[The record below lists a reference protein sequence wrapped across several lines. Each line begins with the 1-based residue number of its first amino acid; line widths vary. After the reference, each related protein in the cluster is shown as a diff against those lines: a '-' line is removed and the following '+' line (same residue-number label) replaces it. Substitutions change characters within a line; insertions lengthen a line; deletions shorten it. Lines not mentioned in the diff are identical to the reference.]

1 MITEQIRRVLIIQ
14 WQLLEKGDTI
24 RLIDSAPIPV
34 CTYTRAKLNRTIEG
48 VGQERSLYFG
58 HMPSRKAA
66 LFGFRLHVGVSFD
79 QVVDNWLLAPA
90 SLHDSQVSGL
100 YEGESISGLVMIGD
114 GAFNNPGWR
123 EALRSKYGNGADGAG
138 VHIWALPRHDSR
150 TPWPVEFRKLV
161 ARVRRRV
168 ESALSVLC
176 TVFQIEQPRSRSLT
190 GLVSRV
196 ATRMLAYTL
205 CFITT
210 PLLTFYGFN
219 TQN

>member
-1 MITEQIRRVLIIQ
+1 MITEQIRRVLIIE
-14 WQLLEKGDTI
+14 WELLEEGDTF

-34 CTYTRAKLNRTIEG
+34 CTYTRAKLNRTIEQ
-48 VGQERSLYFG
+48 VSQDRSLYFG

-66 LFGFRLHVGVSFD
+66 LFGLRLHVGASID

-100 YEGESISGLVMIGD
+100 YEGEHVPGLVMIGD

-123 EALRSKYGNGADGAG
+123 EALQSKHGKDSAG
-138 VHIWALPRHDSR
+138 VHVWALPRRDSR
-150 TPWPVEFRKLV
+150 TPWPEASRALI

-176 TVFQIEQPRSRSLT
+176 TVFNIEQPRSRSLT

-196 ATRMLAYTL
+196 ATRLLAYTL
-205 CFITT
+205 CFITG
-210 PLLTFYGFN
+210 PLLAFCGFK